1 MYKSHKRKVCKNMYF
16 RIRKKNKHKLDD
28 PDYNIDYETKYWSR
42 RKMKHL
48 SRKYQSREKKW
59 FWKSFVK
66 NIENDILSVIASD
79 LLVPSCAKRKLSS
92 NNIEISIKY
101 TLIFR
106 EILELS
112 YIFTTI
118 LNEEKISIL
127 EVANHQEQKIIT
139 SR

>member
-1 MYKSHKRKVCKNMYF
+1 MGR
-16 RIRKKNKHKLDD
+16 R
-28 PDYNIDYETKYWSR
+28 NI
-42 RKMKHL
+42 
-48 SRKYQSREKKW
+48 

-101 TLIFR
+101 SLIFR

-112 YIFTTI
+112 YIFM
-118 LNEEKISIL
+118 ISIKDSGNQ
-127 EVANHQEQKIIT
+127 EVY
-139 SR
+139 